1 MNPLRPVAVRI
12 GALPWL
18 PRWSRPIIALD
29 KTIQRVTRGKV
40 TLLAI
45 AGLPSLVL
53 TVEGRKSGEPRS
65 TPLLCVPH
73 EGGWLVVGSN
83 WGHPKAPSWAVNLSA
98 TDRAE
103 VLYDGHEYPVSVR
116 ISEDEERERLW
127 QVLLRT
133 WPNYALYAERTD
145 RVLPVFVLCPSIPD
159 R

>member
-18 PRWSRPIIALD
+18 PRYSRPIIAVD
-29 KTIQRVTRGKV
+29 KAVQRVTRGRM

-53 TVEGRKSGEPRS
+53 TVKGRRTGEPRS

-73 EGGWLVVGSN
+73 DGGWLVVGSN
-83 WGHPKAPSWAVNLSA
+83 WGHPKAPSWAVNLRA

-103 VLYDGHEYPVSVR
+103 VLYDGHEYAVSVR
-116 ISEDEERERLW
+116 VAEGEERERLW
-127 QVLLRT
+127 QVLLRA
-133 WPNYALYAERTD
+133 WPNYALYAKRTD
-145 RVLPVFVLCPSIPD
+145 RALPVFVLTPLAS
-159 R
+159 

>member
-18 PRWSRPIIALD
+18 PRYSQPIIAVD
-29 KTIQRVTRGKV
+29 KTIQRATRGKV

-53 TVEGRKSGEPRS
+53 TVKGRKSGVPRS

-73 EGGWLVVGSN
+73 DGGWLVVGSN
-83 WGHPKAPSWAVNLSA
+83 WGHPKAPSWAINL
-98 TDRAE
+98 RAADQAQ
-103 VLYDGHEYPVSVR
+103 VLYDGHEHAVSVR
-116 ISEDEERERLW
+116 IAEGDERARLW

-133 WPNYALYAERTD
+133 WPNYALYAKRTD
-145 RVLPVFVLCPSIPD
+145 RVLPVFVLTSLES
-159 R
+159 